1 MINYRN
7 NFFALIGLLFIILGG
22 LLYFNISTIA
32 FNNKSLQEIEQIQT
46 HILESRS
53 KIVDI
58 RTIVKVYREKTTSLS
73 YLATEY
79 NSEIDYLSSLEILNT
94 ICSQHGIRID
104 EIMPRLENT
113 LPQIQSVLTDSK
125 HIIER
130 YALDLRV
137 DGRFLSLGKL
147 LDELVDNDFIVRNLE
162 LKSKPSCSNITAI
175 IGLYSYRLIA
185 K

>member
-7 NFFALIGLLFIILGG
+7 NFFALIGLLVVMLAG

-32 FNNKSLQEIEQIQT
+32 FNNRSLQEIEQIQL

-53 KIVDI
+53 KIGDI
-58 RTIVKVYREKTTSLS
+58 GAIVKGYREKTESLS
-73 YLATEY
+73 FLATEY

-94 ICSQHGIRID
+94 ICSEHDIRID

-113 LPQIQSVLTDSK
+113 LPQIQSVLTDPK
-125 HIIER
+125 HIVER

-137 DGRFLSLGKL
+137 DGRFLSVGEL

-162 LKSKPSCSNITAI
+162 FSSKPSGSNVKAI

>member
-1 MINYRN
+1 MSIEEIHVKQVYNKISNEFNHTRYRPWTCVEKFLDEVPKN
-7 NFFALIGLLFIILGG
+7 
-22 LLYFNISTIA
+22 
-32 FNNKSLQEIEQIQT
+32 
-46 HILESRS
+46 S
-53 KIVDI
+53 KIGDI
-58 RTIVKVYREKTTSLS
+58 GAIVKGYREKTESLS
-73 YLATEY
+73 FLATEY

-94 ICSQHGIRID
+94 ICSEHDIRID

-113 LPQIQSVLTDSK
+113 LPQIQSVLTDPK
-125 HIIER
+125 HIVER

-137 DGRFLSLGKL
+137 DGRFLSVGEL

-162 LKSKPSCSNITAI
+162 FASKPSGSNVKAI